1 MLESFEPFLAY
12 WQALRGVEMLPCR
25 EDFHPIQVKDF
36 MGRIVIVERL
46 STSHFQVRLV
56 GTEVV
61 ERLGHDHTGEDF
73 LSLLD
78 GPEERAVRLAL
89 FNAMLDQPM
98 GMWGNREVITNKGTY
113 IAHFLQLP
121 IRHKASHAG
130 EFFNVFDFDQSL
142 VAVSGAEFKRFG
154 KLVSFGLIDIGAGVP
169 EAYQHLGVTSLVH

>member
-12 WQALRGVEMLPCR
+12 WQALRGSEELPCR
-25 EDFHPIQVKDF
+25 EDFHPVKVKDF

-56 GTEVV
+56 GTEIV

-78 GPEERAVRLAL
+78 GPEERAGRLAL

-98 GMWGNREVITNKGTY
+98 GMWGKREVITDKGTY
-113 IAHFLQLP
+113 MAFFLQLP

-130 EFFNVFDFDQSL
+130 EFFNVFDFDQNL
-142 VAVSGAEFKRFG
+142 VMLSGVKFKRFG
-154 KLVSFGLIDIGAGVP
+154 KLVGFGLIDIGAGVP
-169 EAYQHLGVTSLVH
+169 EAYSDLEIRTLAH

>member
-12 WQALRGVEMLPCR
+12 WQVLRDTEILPCR
-25 EDFHPIQVKDF
+25 EDFHPVKVKDF

-46 STSHFQVRLV
+46 GRAHFQVRLV

-78 GPEERAVRLAL
+78 GPEEREDRLAL

-98 GMWGNREVITNKGTY
+98 GMWGKREVITDKGTY
-113 IAHFLQLP
+113 LASFIQLP

-142 VAVSGAEFKRFG
+142 MMIAGTTFQRFG
-154 KLVSFGLIDIGAGVP
+154 KLASFGLMDIGAGVP
-169 EAYQHLGVTSLVH
+169 DAYSGLETITLSR